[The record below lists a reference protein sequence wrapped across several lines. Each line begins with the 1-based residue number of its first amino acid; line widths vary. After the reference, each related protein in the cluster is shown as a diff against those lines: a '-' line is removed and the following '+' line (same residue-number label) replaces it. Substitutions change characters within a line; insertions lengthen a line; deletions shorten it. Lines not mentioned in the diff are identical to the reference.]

1 LVNYDTIAP
10 FYDRLKRLV
19 FGSHLDRAESYYLD
33 RIGPNAK
40 VLILG
45 GGSGSNLNLID
56 QEANITFVELSQVMI
71 KKARAH
77 RAYNV
82 RFINTDFLQFENGE
96 YSDWIICPF
105 FLDVFAE
112 EDLDRVIKRI
122 SSIASSQASII
133 VTDFQSKKIWHSIFS
148 FLMYVFFKLVTNMKP
163 LQLLNIHKYLKNNFL
178 RTKEESFFMSG
189 FIFSRIYSIEGNHD

>member
-1 LVNYDTIAP
+1 MVNYDTIAP

-19 FGSHLDRAESYYLD
+19 FGSQLDRAESYYLD

-82 RFINTDFLQFENGE
+82 RFINTDFLQFENGD
-96 YSDWIICPF
+96 YYDWIICPF

>member
-19 FGSHLDRAESYYLD
+19 FGSQLDRAESYYLD

-82 RFINTDFLQFENGE
+82 RFINTDFLQFENGD
-96 YSDWIICPF
+96 YYDWIICPF

>member
-1 LVNYDTIAP
+1 LGNYDTIAP
-10 FYDRLKRLV
+10 FYDRLKRLI
-19 FGSHLDRAESYYLD
+19 FGSQLDRAESYYLD

-71 KKARAH
+71 KKARIH

-82 RFINTDFLQFENGE
+82 RFVNTDFLHFENGD
-96 YSDWIICPF
+96 YYDWIICPF

-112 EDLDRVIKRI
+112 EDLDRVIKRV

-133 VTDFQSKKIWHSIFS
+133 VTDFQSKKIWHRIFS

-163 LQLLNIHKYLKNNFL
+163 LQLLNIHKHLKNNFL

>member
-82 RFINTDFLQFENGE
+82 RFINTDFLQFENGD
-96 YSDWIICPF
+96 YYDWIICPF

-163 LQLLNIHKYLKNNFL
+163 LKLLNIHKYLKNNFL

>member
-1 LVNYDTIAP
+1 MVNYDIIAP

-19 FGSHLDRAESYYLD
+19 FGSQLDRAESYYLD

-71 KKARAH
+71 KKARTH
-77 RAYNV
+77 RTYNV
-82 RFINTDFLQFENGE
+82 RFINSDFLQFENGD
-96 YSDWIICPF
+96 YYDWIICPF

-112 EDLDRVIKRI
+112 EDLDRVIKRV

-163 LQLLNIHKYLKNNFL
+163 LQLLNFHKYLINNFL

>member
-1 LVNYDTIAP
+1 
-10 FYDRLKRLV
+10 
-19 FGSHLDRAESYYLD
+19 
-33 RIGPNAK
+33 
-40 VLILG
+40 
-45 GGSGSNLNLID
+45 
-56 QEANITFVELSQVMI
+56 LSQVMI

-82 RFINTDFLQFENGE
+82 RFINTDFLQFENGD
-96 YSDWIICPF
+96 YYDWIICPF

>member
-82 RFINTDFLQFENGE
+82 RFINTDFLQFENGD
-96 YSDWIICPF
+96 YYDWIICPF

-112 EDLDRVIKRI
+112 EDLERVIKRI

>member
-82 RFINTDFLQFENGE
+82 RFINTDFLQFENGD
-96 YSDWIICPF
+96 YYDWIICPF

>member
-1 LVNYDTIAP
+1 MVNYDTIAP

-82 RFINTDFLQFENGE
+82 RFINTDFLQFENGD
-96 YSDWIICPF
+96 YYDWIICPF

>member
-1 LVNYDTIAP
+1 MVNYDTIAP
-10 FYDRLKRLV
+10 FYDRLKRLI
-19 FGSHLDRAESYYLD
+19 FGSQLDRAESYYLD

-71 KKARAH
+71 KKARIH

-82 RFINTDFLQFENGE
+82 RFINTDFLQFENGD
-96 YSDWIICPF
+96 YYDWIICPF